1 MNIIK
6 KIYPI
11 IVVLVLALILTLT
24 SFNLVSVD
32 DMKTKG
38 QEDKLVGVVI
48 TDSKVELKSSLNQEG
63 EVDMTGVEKERNGVN
78 YLDFSFDNF
87 GSLYLVIDLN
97 DSSKNA
103 SLRGESTLINIKAK
117 AASGDKVQAFIE
129 GDLLVDKEFPMQ
141 VRANPVYQTSN
152 NEFYALKGDILNTS
166 LSDNFLVLNQNTRIN
181 NKDYNFN
188 FKINF
193 NVRNIAQNVT
203 VTELDE
209 NMRSIEVKSYS
220 AEDLPK
226 NFTTS
231 EGTKYLIIDQRG
243 QNQDGIQAM
252 SQTLDRANDH
262 FNYYTKIGNHYIENY
277 INISW
282 N

>member
-11 IVVLVLALILTLT
+11 IVVIVLALILTLT

-129 GDLLVDKEFPMQ
+129 GDFLVDKEFPMQ

-166 LSDNFLVLNQNTRIN
+166 LSDNFIVLNQNTRIN

>member
-129 GDLLVDKEFPMQ
+129 GDLLVDKDFPMQ

-193 NVRNIAQNVT
+193 KVRNIAQNVK